1 MAFGRKKSRY
11 EPSHDVR
18 WLVVGLGNP
27 GREYEDTPH
36 NVGFQV
42 VDALATSTRTP
53 LVSKHEGLYGVGA
66 IDGADGDI
74 ALLKPLTYMNLSG
87 RSVKPAMSQ
96 NQLLPARVLVVHDEI
111 DLPFGQVQL
120 KVGGGLAGHN
130 GLKSITDSL
139 STKEFV
145 RLRVG
150 VGRPGPGDRRPIRD
164 WILSSWDQPA
174 GEVEQLV
181 LDAMSAVE
189 LIVRSGVRV
198 AMNKVNATRAP
209 GAAD

>member
-1 MAFGRKKSRY
+1 MAFGRKKSY

-42 VDALATSTRTP
+42 VDAIATATRTS
-53 LVSKHEGLYGVGA
+53 LIAKHEGLYGVGA
-66 IDGADGDI
+66 IDGADGDV

-96 NQLLPARVLVVHDEI
+96 NRLLPARVLVVHDEI
-111 DLPFGQVQL
+111 DLPFGELQV

-164 WILSSWDQPA
+164 WILSSWDQSPA
-174 GEVEQLV
+174 DVSMLV
-181 LDAMSAVE
+181 DSAVE
-189 LIVRSGVRV
+189 AVNLVVRSGVRV
-198 AMNKVNATRAP
+198 AMNKVNARS
-209 GAAD
+209 

>member
-1 MAFGRKKSRY
+1 MAFGRRSSRY

-27 GREYEDTPH
+27 GPEYARTPH
-36 NVGFQV
+36 NVGFDV
-42 VDALATSTRTP
+42 VDALAKRTRASF
-53 LVSKHEGLYGVGA
+53 VSKHEGLYGVGA
-66 IDGADGDI
+66 VAGADGDV

-87 RSVKPAMSQ
+87 RSVKPAMRQ
-96 NQLLPARVLVVHDEI
+96 LQLLPARVLVVHDEI
-111 DLPFGQVQL
+111 DLPFGSLQV

-130 GLKSITDSL
+130 GLRSITDSL

-164 WILSSWDQPA
+164 WILSSWDQGTA
-174 GEVEQLV
+174 EVEVLV
-181 LDAMSAVE
+181 DDACDAVE
-189 LIVRSGVRV
+189 LLVSRGVRT
-198 AMNKVNATRAP
+198 AMNQVNAKP
-209 GAAD
+209 

>member
-1 MAFGRKKSRY
+1 MSFGRKKSRY

-27 GREYEDTPH
+27 GPEYANTPH
-36 NVGFQV
+36 NVGFGV
-42 VDALATSTRTP
+42 VDALAASTRTP
-53 LVSKHEGLYGVGA
+53 LVAKHEGLYGVGSVA
-66 IDGADGDI
+66 EADGDV
-74 ALLKPLTYMNLSG
+74 AMLKPLTYMNLSG

-111 DLPFGQVQL
+111 DLPFGTLQL

-130 GLKSITDSL
+130 GLKSITESL

-150 VGRPGPGDRRPIRD
+150 VGRPGAGDRRPIRD
-164 WILSSWDQPA
+164 WILSSWDQGPA
-174 GEVEQLV
+174 EVEQLV
-181 LDAMSAVE
+181 LDALGAVE
-189 LIVRSGVRV
+189 LVVRSGVRT
-198 AMNKVNATRAP
+198 AMNRVNSTA
-209 GAAD
+209 

>member
-1 MAFGRKKSRY
+1 MAFGRKQKSRY

-36 NVGFQV
+36 NVGFLVLDQ
-42 VDALATSTRTP
+42 LAEETRTSWVP
-53 LVSKHEGLYGVGA
+53 KHDGLYGVGA
-66 IDGADGDI
+66 IHGADGDV

-87 RSVKPAMSQ
+87 RSVKPAMGQ
-96 NQLLPARVLVVHDEI
+96 LKLLPARVLVVHDEI

-130 GLKSITDSL
+130 GLKSIAELL

-145 RLRVG
+145 RVRVG
-150 VGRPGPGDRRPIRD
+150 VGRPGPGDRRPVRD
-164 WILSSWDQPA
+164 WILSGWDQSP
-174 GEVEQLV
+174 EDVRMLV
-181 LDAMSAVE
+181 DSATAAVE
-189 LIVRSGVRV
+189 LVVRSGVRV
-198 AMNKVNATRAP
+198 AMNQVNARA
-209 GAAD
+209 

>member
-1 MAFGRKKSRY
+1 MAFGRKKSY

-42 VDALATSTRTP
+42 VDALATATRTS
-53 LVSKHEGLYGVGA
+53 LISKHDGLYGVGA
-66 IDGADGDI
+66 IDGADGDV

-96 NQLLPARVLVVHDEI
+96 NQLQPARVLVVHDEI
-111 DLPFGQVQL
+111 DLPFGELQV

-139 STKEFV
+139 STREFV

-150 VGRPGPGDRRPIRD
+150 IGRPGPGDRRPIRD
-164 WILSSWDQPA
+164 WILSSWDQS
-174 GEVEQLV
+174 GDEVAMLV
-181 LDAMSAVE
+181 DSAVE
-189 LIVRSGVRV
+189 AVNLVVRSGVRV
-198 AMNKVNATRAP
+198 AMNKVNAR
-209 GAAD
+209 G

>member
-1 MAFGRKKSRY
+1 MAFGRKKSY

-42 VDALATSTRTP
+42 VDALAVATRTS
-53 LVSKHEGLYGVGA
+53 LIAKHEGLYGVGA
-66 IDGADGDI
+66 IEGADGDV

-87 RSVKPAMSQ
+87 RSVKPAMHQ
-96 NQLLPARVLVVHDEI
+96 NQLQPARVLVVHDEI
-111 DLPFGQVQL
+111 DLPFGELQV

-164 WILSSWDQPA
+164 WILSSWDQSPD
-174 GEVEQLV
+174 EVAMLV
-181 LDAMSAVE
+181 DSAVE
-189 LIVRSGVRV
+189 AVNLVVRSGVRV
-198 AMNKVNATRAP
+198 AMNKVNGATGP
-209 GAAD
+209 KPQQP

>member
-1 MAFGRKKSRY
+1 MAFGRKSRY

-36 NVGFQV
+36 NVGFLV
-42 VDALATSTRTP
+42 ADVLAESMRA
-53 LVSKHEGLYGVGA
+53 SWIAKHDGLYAVGA
-66 IDGADGDI
+66 VDRADGDV

-87 RSVKPAMSQ
+87 RSVKPAMKQ
-96 NQLLPARVLVVHDEI
+96 LQLLAGRVLVVHDEI
-111 DLPFGQVQL
+111 DLPFGTLQL

-130 GLKSITDSL
+130 GLKSITESL

-150 VGRPGPGDRRPIRD
+150 VGRPGPGDRRPIKD
-164 WILSSWDQPA
+164 WILSSWDQSPDEVQQLTFDAA
-174 GEVEQLV
+174 G
-181 LDAMSAVE
+181 AVE
-189 LIVRSGVRV
+189 TVVRSGVRA
-198 AMNKVNATRAP
+198 AMNVVNTGR
-209 GAAD
+209 

>member
-1 MAFGRKKSRY
+1 MAFGRKKSY

-42 VDALATSTRTP
+42 VDAIATATRTS
-53 LVSKHEGLYGVGA
+53 LIAKHEGLDGVGA
-66 IDGADGDI
+66 IDGADGDV

-96 NQLLPARVLVVHDEI
+96 NRLLPARVLVVHDEI
-111 DLPFGQVQL
+111 DLPFGELQV

-164 WILSSWDQPA
+164 WILSSWDQSPA
-174 GEVEQLV
+174 DVSMLV
-181 LDAMSAVE
+181 DSAVE
-189 LIVRSGVRV
+189 AVNLVVRSGVRV
-198 AMNKVNATRAP
+198 AMNKVNAR
-209 GAAD
+209 G

>member
-1 MAFGRKKSRY
+1 MAFGRKKSY

-42 VDALATSTRTP
+42 VDAIAASTRTS

-66 IDGADGDI
+66 IDGADGDV

-87 RSVKPAMSQ
+87 RSVKPAMSTNRLQ
-96 NQLLPARVLVVHDEI
+96 PARVLVVHDEI
-111 DLPFGQVQL
+111 DLPFGALQV

-150 VGRPGPGDRRPIRD
+150 VGRPGEGDRRPIRD

-181 LDAMSAVE
+181 LDAMGAVE
-189 LIVRSGVRV
+189 LVVRSGVRV
-198 AMNKVNATRAP
+198 AMGKVNAG
-209 GAAD
+209 GAGRPPA

>member
-27 GREYEDTPH
+27 GPEYVDTPH

-42 VDALATSTRTP
+42 VDQLAQETRTS
-53 LVSKHEGLYGVGA
+53 LVSKHEGLFGVGA
-66 IDGADGDI
+66 IHGADGDV

-87 RSVKPAMSQ
+87 RSVKPAMTTNRLQ
-96 NQLLPARVLVVHDEI
+96 PGRVLVVHDEI
-111 DLPFGQVQL
+111 DLPFGQLQL

-130 GLKSITDSL
+130 GLKSITESL

-145 RLRVG
+145 RLRIG
-150 VGRPGPGDRRPIRD
+150 VGRPGPGDRRPISD
-164 WILSSWDQPA
+164 WILSSWDQGP
-174 GEVEQLV
+174 EDVRMLV
-181 LDAMSAVE
+181 DSAAAAVE
-189 LIVRSGVRV
+189 LVVRNGVR
-198 AMNKVNATRAP
+198 AALGTVNARA
-209 GAAD
+209 

>member
-1 MAFGRKKSRY
+1 MAFGRSKKSRY

-36 NVGFQV
+36 NVGFLV
-42 VDALATSTRTP
+42 VDQIASEIRASLI
-53 LVSKHEGLYGVGA
+53 SKYEGLYGVGA
-66 IDGADGDI
+66 IHGAEGDV

-87 RSVKPAMSQ
+87 RSVKPAMSA
-96 NQLLPARVLVVHDEI
+96 NQLQPARVLVVHDEI
-111 DLPFGQVQL
+111 DLPFGQVQV

-150 VGRPGPGDRRPIRD
+150 VGRPGTGDRRPIRD
-164 WILSSWDQPA
+164 WILSSWDQGP
-174 GEVEQLV
+174 EDVRMLV
-181 LDAMSAVE
+181 DSAVAATE
-189 LIVRSGVRV
+189 VIVRSGVRT
-198 AMNKVNATRAP
+198 AMNTVNAKR
-209 GAAD
+209 